1 TAAWGVRLVSGGNFT
16 WAVRLRTL
24 TGMRRLG
31 SLMAALA
38 CLVALATACSHG
50 GDKATAGRATT
61 TTEAPLPIAFT
72 VTSFNVEAAA
82 DPAPGAAD
90 GARAGIEATLNVWL
104 QEG

>member
-1 TAAWGVRLVSGGNFT
+1 
-16 WAVRLRTL
+16 
-24 TGMRRLG
+24 MRRLG

-38 CLVALATACSHG
+38 CLAALATACSHG

-104 QEG
+104 QEGVLKPLRSGQGAGDIGPVFTTAARA